1 MIQILL
7 GGKEVIPQSNTSI
20 KLILE
25 NPFFTK
31 AGSSTLSIVL
41 PMHIEQNIKVLGHI
55 NRLDYKHKAITL
67 PASIKVGN
75 KTLITGEA
83 VIIEVTEEYV
93 KVQILGGTSLMN
105 FYNKMEEIFIDELD
119 LGKWGMAYND
129 ITQTAKTAYS
139 LFYKTIW
146 IAYLTDVTML
156 GHEEAIRR
164 MIEKLFGKNNE
175 WVAFPI
181 YNETSGVMCNDWI
194 VKQLVDSSNNNIF
207 YLGPMDNIFYFD
219 EINNMIFVSPNGY
232 PQVRFAVQPYL
243 LPMIERVFKSLGYTC
258 DLSYLSKNELFS
270 KIFIA
275 CANEKAERNK
285 ALPHWTVK
293 DFITQLE
300 YFFGVVFD
308 VDEDKK
314 HINIMRRIDYINR
327 DLVDIN
333 KILEEFSISNDDSKS
348 ILSTSNVGYEE
359 VDPFTRLE
367 PWILENAK
375 YKHYATYDDFLK
387 DESSYYD
394 GAYTDAY
401 YNAYKGYII
410 VIDDTEEMFVYR
422 KRIEALDFT
431 SGMTNVNFF
440 RDRIIKESNSDLD
453 IELKI
458 VPVKLKHEYEL
469 LVYNSSGIQ
478 NLETILQ
485 RCKGKKYYMSTLD
498 YSVRRWNEAI
508 DTGEENIIECVEDAI
523 TGSEDDGIESGKDI
537 LPVAINCSAYSEHL
551 LLDKS
556 IVRYPKPIVY
566 SLGNHKDYNGN
577 NIQSYGLNL
586 CEGSPAYSL
595 ATEVFAAEP
604 VVNTDNKYCIKFITK
619 EILNPR
625 YKYLIR
631 NQVYLC
637 EKLEYQINSTGVEK
651 LVTGYFYRLEE

>member
-1 MIQILL
+1 MTQLFL
-7 GGKEVIPQSNTSI
+7 DGKEVVVKNNTSI

-67 PASIKVGN
+67 PATIKVGN

-83 VIIEVTEEYV
+83 VVIEVTEEYV

-105 FYNKMEEIFIDELD
+105 FYNKIEEIFIDELD
-119 LGKWGMAYND
+119 LGKWGMSYID
-129 ITQTAKTAYS
+129 ISQTAKTTYS
-139 LFYKTIW
+139 FFYNTIW
-146 IAYLTDVTML
+146 TAYITDVTMV
-156 GHEEAIRR
+156 GHEEAQRR
-164 MIEKLFGKNNE
+164 LREKLFGQDNE

-181 YNETSGVMCNDWI
+181 YNETSSVMCNDWI
-194 VKQLVDSSNNNIF
+194 VKHQAKSSGHI
-207 YLGPMDNIFYFD
+207 YSLAPWDNIFDLNQDY
-219 EINNMIFVSPNGY
+219 VSEPNGY
-232 PQVRFAVQPYL
+232 PQIRFAIQPYL
-243 LPMIERVFKSLGYTC
+243 IPMIERVFNSLGYTC
-258 DLSYLSKNELFS
+258 DMSYLSKNELFS

-327 DLVDIN
+327 DLVKIDN
-333 KILEEFSISNDDSKS
+333 ILEEFSISNNDSKN

-359 VDPFTRLE
+359 VDPFTRIE

-410 VIDDTEEMFVYR
+410 VIDDTQEMFVYR
-422 KRIEALDFT
+422 KRIDALDFT
-431 SGMTNVNFF
+431 SGMTNINFF
-440 RDRIIKESNSDLD
+440 RDRIIKDANSDLD
-453 IELKI
+453 IEIKI
-458 VPVKLKHEYEL
+458 VPVKLENEYNV
-469 LVYNSSGIQ
+469 LVFDSTGVQ
-478 NLETILQ
+478 NLETIKY
-485 RCKGKKYYMSTLD
+485 RFTGKKYYMSTLD
-498 YSVRRWNEAI
+498 YSVRTWEEEI
-508 DTGEENIIECVEDAI
+508 DRTEENFIKCVEDAI
-523 TGSEDDGIESGKDI
+523 TGNEDDGKESGKDI
-537 LPVAINCSAYSEHL
+537 LPVAINCGAYSKHSLFNDTQL
-551 LLDKS
+551 LK
-556 IVRYPKPIVY
+556 YPKPIVY
-566 SLGNHKDYNGN
+566 SLGDDEDYNGKA
-577 NIQSYGLNL
+577 IQSYGLNL
-586 CEGSPAYSL
+586 NEGSPVYSL
-595 ATEVFAAEP
+595 ATEVFSAEP
-604 VVNTDNKYCIKFITK
+604 LVNTDNKYCIKFITK

-625 YKYLIR
+625 YKFLIR

-637 EKLEYQINSTGVEK
+637 EKIEYQIKDTGVEK